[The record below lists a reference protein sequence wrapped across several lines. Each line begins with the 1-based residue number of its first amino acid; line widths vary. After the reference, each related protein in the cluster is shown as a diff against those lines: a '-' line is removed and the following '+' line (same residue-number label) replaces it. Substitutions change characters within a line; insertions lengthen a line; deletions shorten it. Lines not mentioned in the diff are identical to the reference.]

1 VRRRRATGITH
12 RLDPIGDLHMAAGGS
27 VELRMLGQALR
38 SATAVKLHLLR
49 VGADGSSSD
58 VVVKQWTETSSMVFT
73 LVGDHGYHITE
84 TETGPSD
91 VRIDWVNIITN
102 ADQGALY
109 SWQAT
114 EMCYADADYGLRSYR
129 HVGTCAADTE
139 HHLTTTSGGALASDV
154 VWDHGG
160 VSSWWPATP
169 VLQLEDDSFAG
180 TVRSNSGDVLVV
192 FDAAGHVKWSVPG
205 VQPEIATA
213 GGELVASYG
222 SAYYTFDSGG
232 SAIGRFSDLPSYS
245 WLQNGYV
252 SSGSVA
258 RVGPTSLEWGSGYA
272 SMSGGN
278 PSANGT
284 AVGFVQNV
292 ESVPVFTEGGKSDSC
307 SEVPSDGGVQIPL
320 ADDPD
325 DVNRKYSTLYQD
337 LKNSLLSINPSSGI
351 GYLDVPANGATSSCF
366 TFFNTWEPTE
376 PHRSSEPLP
385 PRAAYFDQLKAAA
398 GSRRVFDGH
407 SSTISMYEAGMLSP
421 FKASISVA
429 LRSAKRIPV
438 CRLLRNPQTRAAA
451 QLFPRPNDPDAS
463 VRDVYM
469 NTSPGAVKLWTESTI
484 LHETLHNLTGFE
496 DYLDPGNREGVA
508 SPFHLKAFVGI
519 LDKRPG
525 EDPFPG
531 NTLVIS
537 QKLVAKGCAPR

>member
-1 VRRRRATGITH
+1 VY
-12 RLDPIGDLHMAAGGS
+12 DLWDQVTSDTTNSNFAAAAAALTALNTAVYGAGGGGS
-27 VELRMLGQALR
+27 DLLLVALQNGDR
-38 SATAVKLHLLR
+38 TTAINLENVRAPTYRRPCDRTDSLTTKLHLLR
-49 VGADGSSSD
+49 VGTDGTSSD
-58 VVVKQWTETSSMVFT
+58 VVVKQWTETSSTVFT

-114 EMCYADADYGLRSYR
+114 ETCYPDADYGLRSYR

-258 RVGPTSLEWGSGYA
+258 RVGPTSLDQTAPDLLA
-272 SMSGGN
+272 SS
-278 PSANGT
+278 
-284 AVGFVQNV
+284 
-292 ESVPVFTEGGKSDSC
+292 KS
-307 SEVPSDGGVQIPL
+307 
-320 ADDPD
+320 
-325 DVNRKYSTLYQD
+325 RT
-337 LKNSLLSINPSSGI
+337 SSG
-351 GYLDVPANGATSSCF
+351 
-366 TFFNTWEPTE
+366 
-376 PHRSSEPLP
+376 
-385 PRAAYFDQLKAAA
+385 
-398 GSRRVFDGH
+398 
-407 SSTISMYEAGMLSP
+407 STMSQWLSP
-421 FKASISVA
+421 GCSFT
-429 LRSAKRIPV
+429 
-438 CRLLRNPQTRAAA
+438 RNT
-451 QLFPRPNDPDAS
+451 
-463 VRDVYM
+463 
-469 NTSPGAVKLWTESTI
+469 
-484 LHETLHNLTGFE
+484 
-496 DYLDPGNREGVA
+496 
-508 SPFHLKAFVGI
+508 
-519 LDKRPG
+519 
-525 EDPFPG
+525 
-531 NTLVIS
+531 
-537 QKLVAKGCAPR
+537 